1 MISLTKIT
9 AFLLVGM
16 LMNACTVEK
25 RLYRK
30 GFHMEWRNKTAA
42 VSGGVEPVST
52 ETVEIRQ
59 KNDVSREAATL
70 PAAELLPETAVVDP
84 IYTDAAGKM
93 AGDHFPHVEEL
104 PVINEDSVKIGQQYN
119 EDGISSKEIED
130 YKTMTLVIS
139 LVFVALIVL
148 CFVPLIEGSVISLG
162 AFLLLIFA
170 VFLFIAM
177 LITLAIRSELRPDV
191 VARRERER
199 GIEQKKNVE
208 TAKDEPV
215 TIPEEE
221 TSPEKWT
228 KAEEAQRKKRRG
240 IIAVSVLLATVGLI
254 IYFGSK

>member
-9 AFLLVGM
+9 AFLLV
-16 LMNACTVEK
+16 LILVNACTVEK

-42 VSGGVEPVST
+42 VSGEVEPVST

-59 KNDVSREAATL
+59 KNDVNRETETL
-70 PAAELLPETAVVDP
+70 SAEPLPETAVVEP
-84 IYTDAAGKM
+84 IYTDAAGEM
-93 AGDHFPHVEEL
+93 AGDYFPHIAEL
-104 PVINEDSVKIGQQYN
+104 PVINDDSVKVDKQSD
-119 EDGISSKEIED
+119 EDGVSSKEIED
-130 YKTMTLVIS
+130 HKTMTLVIS

-148 CFVPLIEGSVISLG
+148 CFVPLIEGSVFFAG
-162 AFLLLIFA
+162 AFLLVVFA
-170 VFLFIAM
+170 VALFIAM
-177 LITLAIRSELRPDV
+177 LITLAVRSELRPDV

-199 GIEQKKNVE
+199 GFEQKKNVE
-208 TAKDEPV
+208 TAKEESV

-228 KAEEAQRKKRRG
+228 KAEEAQRKKHRG